1 MEKSVCKRDRT
12 DRRID
17 DKTEKR
23 EIEKLGGKLFYNSDT
38 KRTEIIYMIFSN
50 KLTKEQ
56 KNNAEKL
63 KMLSQKYGYHFEF
76 IFFKDDIPEND

>member
-1 MEKSVCKRDRT
+1 MTLKKRFELLEKNLNS
-12 DRRID
+12 II
-17 DKTEKR
+17 EKR